1 VASSRLQPGPLNARL
16 EGLLLKR
23 SVSEGFKV
31 LDRFAG
37 ELESL
42 DAKNSAA
49 ISLILSVAQWV
60 DLGYRDLRFLEGIA
74 GKLPDP
80 DPRMPFTDV
89 IKLQLIQ
96 AFIHLAAEDA
106 EGAIVLLERT
116 AVAADGMLPEPLLF
130 LTHFWKG
137 RAHRKK
143 GDYSNAGIH
152 ILKAQHCAEEMGY
165 TKLVAVTK
173 IHESWLDFQAGENS
187 KAFALLDE
195 AERELQPVGH
205 VLSLGNI
212 ESARGRF
219 VRRSGNYVEALSHF
233 ERAMAIYQEGFHN
246 HVNMARAMVNA
257 AYVKRLLA
265 LAMKPRLRKD
275 QARGSVNSKYL
286 KLTGEA
292 LALLKRAQK
301 IYTNHHHHGGL
312 GAVQV
317 NAGFLHLDS
326 GDIEKAAAEAD
337 RAFELGREK
346 ADMILMA
353 RAKNLLSAVERARCE
368 EQIDGEEN
376 AHLHSQLAVSYA
388 EEAIALAK
396 STQNRRLL
404 AEAYLARGFSAM
416 EGIDSDAQ
424 VARQCAAEAER
435 LLSDDDRDHL
445 LSELRELKELILR
458 TVGVDDTLRRWSE
471 GQLGDKTFQQVQE
484 EFAEIV
490 IPRVWENLGRN
501 VSQVARRLSIS
512 PKKVRR
518 LLRKASLRAH
528 AAGGKNAAGGSK
540 DV

>member
-1 VASSRLQPGPLNARL
+1 MASSRLQPSALNSRL
-16 EGLLLKR
+16 EALLLKR
-23 SVSEGFKV
+23 SVREGFAL
-31 LDRFAG
+31 LDRSAR
-37 ELESL
+37 ELERL
-42 DAKNSAA
+42 DPKNPAA
-49 ISLILSVAQWV
+49 ISLVLCVAQWV
-60 DLGYRDLRFLEGIA
+60 DLGYRDLEFLEGIA
-74 GKLPDP
+74 GKLPP
-80 DPRMPFTDV
+80 ANPRMSFADV
-89 IKLQLIQ
+89 MKVHLIQ

-106 EGAIVLLERT
+106 DGAILLLEKT
-116 AVAADGMLPEPLLF
+116 AVSADGMLPEPLLF
-130 LTHFWKG
+130 LIHFWKG

-152 ILKAQHCAEEMGY
+152 IRKAQRYAEQLRY

-219 VRRSGNYVEALSHF
+219 VRRSGNYVEAARHF
-233 ERAMAIYQEGFHN
+233 ERAMAIYQNGFHN

-265 LAMKPRLRKD
+265 LAMKPRLHKN

-301 IYTNHHHHGGL
+301 IYANHHHHGGL
-312 GAVQV
+312 GAVLV
-317 NAGFLHLDS
+317 NSGFLHLDS

-337 RAFELGREK
+337 HAFELGREK
-346 ADMILMA
+346 SDMILMA
-353 RAKNLLSAVERARCE
+353 RAKNLLSAVERARSE

-376 AHLHSQLAVSYA
+376 AYLHSQLAVSYA
-388 EEAIALAK
+388 EEAIGLAK

-404 AEAYLARGFSAM
+404 AEAYLARGFSAL

-424 VARQCAAEAER
+424 VGRQCAAEAER
-435 LLSDDDRDHL
+435 LLSHDDRDHL

-471 GQLGDKTFQQVQE
+471 GQLGDKTFQQIQE

-490 IPRVWENLGRN
+490 IPRVWENVGRN

-518 LLRKASLRAH
+518 LLRKASLRTH
-528 AAGGKNAAGGSK
+528 STDDDNVVEGQ
-540 DV
+540 